1 MPAAR
6 GIDRLR
12 GSLRRADA
20 VTAKEW
26 TGIPELSTIG
36 TSEVSVELNP
46 FSNSPQS
53 DANREPSVGDGR
65 NPRDAPKSPIEWEGS
80 RKDHAA
86 IENPSGDGNAAAG
99 KIGVKVKL
107 QPAIMLGML
116 AQFDQ
121 SAETLTPGRT
131 LANQSWLVG
140 PVTTV
145 QFGGLILDARAA
157 WGTSDP
163 SAASG
168 PGSERRLL
176 EARLATTQAFGAWRF
191 SPGISLNFLQETR
204 LLPEASGSLTTGSGR
219 VDLKPEVAYRIDLGN
234 AIYIEPMAVVGH
246 YWGLGDGPIQ
256 LGAAHPDT
264 GLKAESGLT
273 IGNDQGT
280 KVQIGGSVEESGPNA
295 THVWSGRLQ
304 FSVPLK

>member
-1 MPAAR
+1 
-6 GIDRLR
+6 
-12 GSLRRADA
+12 

-65 NPRDAPKSPIEWEGS
+65 NPRDAPKSPIQWEGS

-145 QFGGLILDARAA
+145 RFGGLILDARAA

-176 EARLATTQAFGAWRF
+176 EARLANTQAFGAWRF

-219 VDLKPEVAYRIDLGN
+219 VDLKPEVAYRIDSGN